1 LVFTDGSA
9 KGVAAVITDGQVHT
23 RNCPPRSAQWAEL
36 RAILLAFEIFS
47 NDSGHETQKQVNAA
61 IPRFHVSATVAVGV
75 CSVAIK
81 TNKEIL
87 QDQSGSCARQRALE
101 IIRMA
106 SLTGGVSTHGEDG
119 SESPLRISKRGFR
132 SLVVSFK
139 IGQIQLMSP
148 KSF

>member
-1 LVFTDGSA
+1 
-9 KGVAAVITDGQVHT
+9 
-23 RNCPPRSAQWAEL
+23 
-36 RAILLAFEIFS
+36 
-47 NDSGHETQKQVNAA
+47 
-61 IPRFHVSATVAVGV
+61 
-75 CSVAIK
+75 VAIK